1 MNLYGKLSVDF
12 RNAEDHH
19 DRYHCGNY
27 RFEHEEMIDNSQTTY
42 IPVTLRCGMAAMCR
56 PDVLNL
62 CPEILDHLNSDLNQC
77 LEILPGSVRALV
89 RRTRIWVNR
98 SYWHGPRDRPE
109 NVNHTTTHH
118 HKEWLI
124 WCVR

>member
-1 MNLYGKLSVDF
+1 MHLYGKLTVDF
-12 RNAEDHH
+12 KDAQDHCHH
-19 DRYHCGNY
+19 DGINRI
-27 RFEHEEMIDNSQTTY
+27 EHEQEMIDNSQTTY
-42 IPVTLRCGMAAMCR
+42 IPVKIRCGMLVMCR
-56 PDVLNL
+56 PDVLSL
-62 CPEILDHLNSDLNQC
+62 CPEILDHLNSDLSQC

-118 HKEWLI
+118 HEEWLL
-124 WCVR
+124 W